1 MGDTDN
7 QSFRSIVT
15 ANEGMI
21 PGTVNMH
28 DVVLGAHSDRD
39 SGGTQHDHFI
49 ARLQAQSPM
58 SRRERRIRSSAAKWR
73 RQSVGYSRKQQ
84 VARLGRPRR
93 VPTSIAPS
101 NERCVEHSMDREE
114 GEIPALLEESLDELD
129 TKFRAEH
136 ASGINYDDSISPAVR
151 CKSQSSTGV
160 KGKKARGRGR
170 ISVCGTLPISP
181 GEASVAAMNSSI
193 ISSSNGDNIGG
204 SDDSLMLEA
213 SMTEQDGNDID
224 DVQSTTE
231 EPMDALDNED
241 DFIIS
246 TQHDFRAMIV
256 TSIQRLLAFMH
267 GASGHMWWVAR
278 TSSALMV
285 ILP

>member
-1 MGDTDN
+1 MTT
-7 QSFRSIVT
+7 QLAPLF
-15 ANEGMI
+15 
-21 PGTVNMH
+21 
-28 DVVLGAHSDRD
+28 GA
-39 SGGTQHDHFI
+39 
-49 ARLQAQSPM
+49 
-58 SRRERRIRSSAAKWR
+58 
-73 RQSVGYSRKQQ
+73 
-84 VARLGRPRR
+84 
-93 VPTSIAPS
+93 
-101 NERCVEHSMDREE
+101 
-114 GEIPALLEESLDELD
+114 
-129 TKFRAEH
+129 RA
-136 ASGINYDDSISPAVR
+136 
-151 CKSQSSTGV
+151 QSSTGV
-160 KGKKARGRGR
+160 KGRKARGRGR

-246 TQHDFRAMIV
+246 TQHDFQSHDSHLHPEVAGLH
-256 TSIQRLLAFMH
+256 TCA
-267 GASGHMWWVAR
+267 ASGTCGGWHVPAV
-278 TSSALMV
+278 ALMV